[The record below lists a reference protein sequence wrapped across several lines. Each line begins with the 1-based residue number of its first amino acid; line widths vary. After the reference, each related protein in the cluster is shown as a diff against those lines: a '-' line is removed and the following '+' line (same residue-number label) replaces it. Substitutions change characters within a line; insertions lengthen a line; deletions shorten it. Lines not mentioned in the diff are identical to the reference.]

1 MPSPLLGVF
10 DIVFA
15 LKMQIQS
22 HNLEITL
29 KAVAVENGE
38 LANQTVAFRNK
49 IKIKKI
55 RWFDWAWRTHW
66 ENKRWFKS

>member
-55 RWFDWAWRTHW
+55 R
-66 ENKRWFKS
+66 